1 MAHKEAEILEKA
13 VAVAVAV
20 DVAVAEVQLEA
31 VVEDEAA
38 VEIFVG
44 QEENFVVEKVSAF
57 QFH

>member
-1 MAHKEAEILEKA
+1 MDHKEAEFEL
-13 VAVAVAV
+13 VAVAR
-20 DVAVAEVQLEA
+20 AVAEVEVELEA